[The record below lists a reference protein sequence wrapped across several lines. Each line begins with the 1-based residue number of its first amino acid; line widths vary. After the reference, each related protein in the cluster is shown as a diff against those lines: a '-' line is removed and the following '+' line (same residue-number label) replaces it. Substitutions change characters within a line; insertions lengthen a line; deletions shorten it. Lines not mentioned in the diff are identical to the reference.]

1 MKKRNLAVIVLLM
14 FALMLPLGGTL
25 AYFTQSETAHN
36 VITTGNVDIK
46 LEEFSENEKGEL
58 VPFEDVS
65 CMMPGQSASKIVQV
79 KNTGSGDAWVRIK
92 LDPRFT
98 LDRDYAE
105 PGFEPDADD
114 VIPEIN
120 EKDWQFK
127 EGCWYYKKMLKPGDT
142 TEPLLKSIKFAEKMG
157 NNYQGSEF
165 ALEVVAEAVQAKN
178 NGESVLEAVGWPK
191 A

>member
-1 MKKRNLAVIVLLM
+1 MKKRNLAVIALLM
-14 FALMLPLGGTL
+14 FALILPIGGTL

-46 LEEFSENEKGEL
+46 LEEFSENEEGEL
-58 VPFEDVS
+58 VPFEDIS
-65 CMMPGQSASKIVQV
+65 GMMPGQSASKIVQV
-79 KNTGSGDAWVRIK
+79 KNTGSGDTWVRIK

-98 LDRDYAE
+98 LDKDYAE
-105 PGFEPDADD
+105 PGFAPDVDD

-127 EGCWYYKKMLKPGDT
+127 EGYWYYNKVLKPGDT
-142 TEPLLKSIKFAEKMG
+142 TEPLLKSVKFAEKMG

-165 ALEVVAEAVQAKN
+165 ALDVVAEAVQAKN

>member
-1 MKKRNLAVIVLLM
+1 MKKRNLAVIALLM
-14 FALMLPLGGTL
+14 FALMLPLAGTL

-46 LEEFSENEKGEL
+46 LEEFSENEEGEL
-58 VPFEDVS
+58 VPFENVS
-65 CMMPGQSASKIVQV
+65 GMMPGQSASKIVQV
-79 KNTGSGDAWVRIK
+79 KNTGSGDTWVRIK

-98 LDRDYAE
+98 LDKDYAE
-105 PGFEPDADD
+105 PGFAPDVAD

-127 EGCWYYKKMLKPGDT
+127 EGYWYYNKVLKPGDT
-142 TEPLLKSIKFAEKMG
+142 TEPLLKSVKFAEKMG

-165 ALEVVAEAVQAKN
+165 ALDVVAEAVQAKN
-178 NGESVLEAVGWPK
+178 NGENVLEAVGWPK